1 VTTNIW
7 NTRVLLVAVSVGLV
21 TAVKRLWLGL
31 WLGRK
36 TYGESLPPHSIRCAF
51 VAYHGIANRTCC
63 SIANHADDLQKV
75 YRKVVLLCEV
85 ATLARDL
92 QQNPSFRRRP
102 TSIFGMNEDE
112 FDGMLRRT
120 TETNDLTEQMNHDKG
135 MLEIAQS
142 NSDTY
147 QGNLNE
153 SERRSMLEML
163 GAWYGAI
170 VLFSLKYPWFPHSRS
185 VSAGR
190 SLKLKRKRR

>member
-1 VTTNIW
+1 MVSLC
-7 NTRVLLVAVSVGLV
+7 RPKSALLVQHVYLSLIAL
-21 TAVKRLWLGL
+21 R
-31 WLGRK
+31 
-36 TYGESLPPHSIRCAF
+36 TYCL
-51 VAYHGIANRTCC
+51 
-63 SIANHADDLQKV
+63 IANHADDLQKV

-120 TETNDLTEQMNHDKG
+120 TETNDLTEQINNDKG
-135 MLEIAQS
+135 MLEITQS
-142 NSDTY
+142 SSDTY

-163 GAWYGAI
+163 GAWYGTI
-170 VLFSLKYPWFPHSRS
+170 VSVYLKRI
-185 VSAGR
+185 R
-190 SLKLKRKRR
+190 SLIIVVRYPQGGA

>member
-1 VTTNIW
+1 
-7 NTRVLLVAVSVGLV
+7 VSL
-21 TAVKRLWLGL
+21 
-31 WLGRK
+31 
-36 TYGESLPPHSIRCAF
+36 CAF
-51 VAYHGIANRTCC
+51 AALRAFDVPWPLIALRTCC

-135 MLEIAQS
+135 MLEITQS

-163 GAWYGAI
+163 GAWYGAF
-170 VLFSLKYPWFPHSRS
+170 VWAYLKQSWFPHFSRS
-185 VSAGR
+185 VSTGR